1 MCKSDHAGRD
11 IVHRVNKTHI
21 ELNTRHVV
29 AKTGGFRLFDV
40 HEEGSG
46 GGPPGPLANGMTG
59 IGIVGEGMILLTMVL
74 VAWWIFKKCAK
85 YRVKHEAYRGFYR
98 AQLAQSP
105 MALTQVPTRE
115 YGPDRRATA
124 ELLREIRAARQELRA
139 AKGNTAST
147 PAKVHAAN
155 PEPEVVK
162 KHVYDDSDDDLC
174 IQTNY
179 NAI

>member
-1 MCKSDHAGRD
+1 
-11 IVHRVNKTHI
+11 
-21 ELNTRHVV
+21 
-29 AKTGGFRLFDV
+29 
-40 HEEGSG
+40 
-46 GGPPGPLANGMTG
+46 
-59 IGIVGEGMILLTMVL
+59 
-74 VAWWIFKKCAK
+74 
-85 YRVKHEAYRGFYR
+85 
-98 AQLAQSP
+98 

-115 YGPDRRATA
+115 YGPDRRATT
-124 ELLREIRAARQELRA
+124 ELLREIRAARQDLRA

-162 KHVYDDSDDDLC
+162 KHVYDDSDDDLR